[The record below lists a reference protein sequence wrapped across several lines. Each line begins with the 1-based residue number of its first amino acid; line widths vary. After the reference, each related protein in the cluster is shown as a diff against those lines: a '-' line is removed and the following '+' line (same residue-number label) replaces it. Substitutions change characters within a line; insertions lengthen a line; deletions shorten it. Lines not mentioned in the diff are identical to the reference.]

1 MRYPRTAVSP
11 RPSSP
16 AYPEFTSAPC
26 IRFTRRTNNGTSS
39 DTGKDA
45 NNGTNSDT
53 GKDANKETSK
63 QPAHELAAESNQA
76 FMPSGPAHA
85 LSSRSRAEAM
95 GCSGIC
101 RAGSVR
107 GLNGKRLA
115 RICS

>member
-26 IRFTRRTNNGTSS
+26 IRFTRRT
-39 DTGKDA
+39 

-107 GLNGKRLA
+107 GLNEKRLA